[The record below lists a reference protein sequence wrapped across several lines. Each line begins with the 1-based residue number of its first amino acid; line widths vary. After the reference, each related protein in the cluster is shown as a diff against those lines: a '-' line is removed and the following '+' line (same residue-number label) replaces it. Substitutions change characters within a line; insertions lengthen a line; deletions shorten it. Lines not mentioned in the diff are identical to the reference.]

1 MKIVGITIL
10 IYVAI
15 FVFVIYIVSKYY
27 KEICEEQK
35 FEYVAKINEK
45 SEEIKI
51 LKRELEEARDNETI
65 ARRISNMNNQKIKE
79 EYDKSFDNYKKEFYK
94 KLNNIEDVLKSY
106 GNPILAITKV
116 KNIIKELSLTDQSD
130 R

>member
-15 FVFVIYIVSKYY
+15 FVFVIYIISKYY

-65 ARRISNMNNQKIKE
+65 ARRISNMNTEKIKE

>member
-15 FVFVIYIVSKYY
+15 FVFVIYIISKYY

-51 LKRELEEARDNETI
+51 LKRELEKARDNETI
-65 ARRISNMNNQKIKE
+65 ARRISNMNTEKIKE

-116 KNIIKELSLTDQSD
+116 KNIIKELSTSDQTV